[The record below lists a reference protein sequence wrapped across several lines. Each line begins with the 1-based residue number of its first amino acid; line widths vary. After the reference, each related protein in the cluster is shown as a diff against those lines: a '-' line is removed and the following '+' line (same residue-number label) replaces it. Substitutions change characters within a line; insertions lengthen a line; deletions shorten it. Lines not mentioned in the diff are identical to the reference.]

1 MVSSETILNV
11 TQKSLVMANNT
22 SIKHYTLPIS
32 NLDLL
37 SGRSAMIVLFAYT
50 KPPVGDFSSILSTI
64 KTSLSETLNHYFPF
78 AGRVVSNSA
87 TNEAEILCNNQGV
100 EVTESHA
107 NIDLASF
114 HDLNESVK
122 DIYIPVS
129 LEMPLSLQVTSF
141 TCGGFSLFWSFD
153 HVLVDAKSSNTFLV
167 AWSEVARKRPI
178 SNYPNHQRSIF
189 KPRSPP
195 PDEKMYFIEASDVI
209 KLQELASENGEK
221 RTKVEAVSAYIWKV
235 VAATLEES
243 ETHCNMGWLVDG
255 RPRIVSQDVSNL
267 VGNVLSMA
275 VGEASVEDLRQ
286 GTLSKVA
293 TIAHRAIC
301 EVTNEEHFLDLIDW
315 IESHKPGMFLAKIL
329 LGIGGPSVIVTSGR
343 QYSLF
348 EVNMGFGPPVVG
360 TYYSSLQRLCAAFF
374 NPQPSSRGDGSWVV
388 FSMVWSKLADALE
401 SDPNQIFKP
410 ISATI

>member
-37 SGRSAMIVLFAYT
+37 SGRSAIIVLFAYT

-87 TNEAEILCNNQGV
+87 TNETEILCNNQGV

-195 PDEKMYFIEASDVI
+195 EYGPIFDRTFCKFTEEMFLNTPNAYDISVKRMYFIEASDVI

-286 GTLSKVA
+286 
-293 TIAHRAIC
+293 
-301 EVTNEEHFLDLIDW
+301 
-315 IESHKPGMFLAKIL
+315 AKIL

-360 TYYSSLQRLCAAFF
+360 TYYSSLQRLCAAYF